1 MQLSSAP
8 IQLQLAFGN
17 GDASKTYPLPVPSQI
32 GVTPGAASW
41 TDGFPPLC
49 ATPVSSGG
57 IPPSKADMNGAMF
70 EMSGVDVWM
79 SAGAGFKFSSVYAAA
94 IGGYPKG
101 ARVLNAAGNGYWRS
115 LADNNSNNPDT
126 SGINWM
132 AEWRAVASVY
142 ASAQQT
148 IATPSGKVVWDTVE
162 FDDFGMWDA
171 ANHQFKAPWPGK
183 YRLSGSIYLPS
194 AAAQNLITQV
204 MLNGSLSKQYFQAP
218 QVSSVPL
225 SLPFDAIIAAGLAD
239 NLEVNLLAD
248 TSSVLAGQVGSNEA
262 LVYGQLEFLGS

>member
-8 IQLQLAFGN
+8 IQIQLPFAN
-17 GDASKTYPLPVPSQI
+17 GDVTKTNPIPVPSS
-32 GVTPGAASW
+32 GTPGAASF
-41 TDGFPPLC
+41 TDGFPPI
-49 ATPVSSGG
+49 TGQPVSSGG
-57 IPPSKADMNGAMF
+57 IPPSKADFNGIF
-70 EMSGVDVWM
+70 YELSNIDRWM

-126 SGINWM
+126 TGISWM

-148 IATPSGKVVWDTVE
+148 ILSGGAKVVWDTVE
-162 FDDFGMWDA
+162 YDDFGMWNA
-171 ANHQFKAPWPGK
+171 ADKAFKAPWPGK
-183 YRLSGSIYLPS
+183 YRLSGAVYLPS
-194 AAAQNLITQV
+194 AAAQNLSVQV
-204 MLNGSLSKQYFQAP
+204 MLNASLYKQYFQAP

-225 SLPFDAIIAAGLAD
+225 SLPFDVIINAGSLDEFQVDLVAGS
-239 NLEVNLLAD
+239 
-248 TSSVLAGQVGSNEA
+248 SSVLAGQAGSNQA
-262 LVYGQLEFLGS
+262 YVFGQLEYLGS